1 MIKVKNV
8 IKTFGDF
15 TALDNLTI
23 NVEKG
28 SVYGL
33 IGPNGAGQTAAFK
46 SILSSFA
53 TSGNG
58 NNAKAN

>member
-8 IKTFGDF
+8 VKTFGDF

-33 IGPNGAGQTAAFK
+33 IGPNGTGLKVQRK
-46 SILSSFA
+46 D
-53 TSGNG
+53 
-58 NNAKAN
+58 